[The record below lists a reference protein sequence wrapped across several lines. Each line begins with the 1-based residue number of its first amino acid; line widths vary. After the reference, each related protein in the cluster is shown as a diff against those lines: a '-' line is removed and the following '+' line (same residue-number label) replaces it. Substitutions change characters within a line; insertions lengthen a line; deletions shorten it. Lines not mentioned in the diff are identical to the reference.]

1 MGTNNEQVRLRNFAD
16 SARRISRGVNPQN
29 LRAYV
34 RGRLLKRWGGEQIK
48 ILERVEVENAR
59 NDRQDVLPKSL
70 VERE

>member
-1 MGTNNEQVRLRNFAD
+1 MATNNERVRFRENAD
-16 SARRISRGVNPQN
+16 GAHRISRAVDPPD

-34 RGRLLKRWGGEQIK
+34 RGRVLKRWGGVQIEV
-48 ILERVEVENAR
+48 LERVEVENAR

>member
-1 MGTNNEQVRLRNFAD
+1 MSGFAFGENAD
-16 SARRISRGVNPQN
+16 SAHRISRGVDPPD

-34 RGRLLKRWGGEQIK
+34 RGRLLKRWGGVQIK
-48 ILERVEVENAR
+48 VLKRVKVENAR